1 MVYVRKT
8 FCALLVTLLVALV
21 STACSGGAAPA
32 PTKAPDKAAPAATS
46 APAAPAAAATTAPA
60 AAPAAATSAPAA
72 AVASSSSSDEIRI
85 GGIFNITGQN
95 ASQGALYMK
104 AADLAVKQINA
115 AGGVNGKKINLMKE
129 DAQSTN
135 PGALAAL
142 NKTLEQNKPLVIA
155 GPNLSTQLLAMSDT
169 LKAAGIP
176 MTMGGTNVTLTKKDN
191 PWFFRMRPDDSIA
204 AAAIVLHIKE
214 NLKLTKVGIIND
226 TDAYGAGG
234 GDLVDK
240 YCKEQG
246 LQMVRRE
253 QFTAGTKDYTSLLL
267 AMKSAGAQVIAAYV
281 TRPEDAARVAE
292 QYRGIG
298 SPFEFVG
305 APQFGERDTLSLAK
319 GATVGLN
326 AIVDFMP
333 GVTEASKKYLADYD
347 KEYPGQKPDTQGT
360 YMRDSIFLY
369 TNVIKKVGEDRNKIR
384 EAILSIKGDFVG
396 ACGTYNFTPNGD
408 GLHANTIIQVDPDG
422 NYKFVKTLEVPPS
435 N

>member
-1 MVYVRKT
+1 MVHARRPLY
-8 FCALLVTLLVALV
+8 AILASLLVVMAA
-21 STACSGGAAPA
+21 TACGGGAAPA
-32 PTKAPDKAAPAATS
+32 ATKAPDKAAPAATT
-46 APAAPAAAATTAPA
+46 APAAPSAAATTVPA
-60 AAPAAATSAPAA
+60 AAPSAATSAPAA
-72 AVASSSSSDEIRI
+72 AAAGGGEIRI
-85 GGIFNITGQN
+85 GGIINITGQN

-104 AADLAVKQINA
+104 AADLAVKQVND
-115 AGGVNGKKINLMKE
+115 AGGVNGKKINFIKE
-129 DAQSTN
+129 DAQSSN

-142 NKTLEQNKPLVIA
+142 NKTIEQNKPLVIA

-204 AAAIVLHIKE
+204 AAAIVLHIKD

-234 GDLVDK
+234 GDLVEK
-240 YCKEQG
+240 YCKDQG
-246 LQMVRRE
+246 LQVVRRE
-253 QFTAGTKDYTSLLL
+253 QFTAGTKDYTSQLL
-267 AMKSAGAQVIAAYV
+267 AMKTAGAEVIAAYV

-305 APQFGERDTLSLAK
+305 APQFGERDTLGLAK
-319 GATVGLN
+319 GATAGLS
-326 AIVDFMP
+326 AVVDFMP
-333 GVTEASKKYLADYD
+333 GVTDENKKYLADYD

-369 TNVIKKVGEDRNKIR
+369 ANAIKKVGEDRNKIR
-384 EAILSIKGDFVG
+384 EAILSIKGDWKG

-422 NYKFVKTLEVPPS
+422 NYKFVKTLEVPPT